1 MKSCV
6 REGEGGEG
14 RKGEEGEGRKRET
27 GDRGRRR
34 ENYDI
39 TYTHITNTQ
48 AAKQA
53 LTSYIMLTN
62 KQNIHRHDDHQRK
75 GLTERPE
82 SPWTHL
88 ERLSEVDLL
97 RLLQPQRDHGDV
109 TFRPEKN
116 KQTNTQTYHKS

>member
-82 SPWTHL
+82 SP
-88 ERLSEVDLL
+88 
-97 RLLQPQRDHGDV
+97 
-109 TFRPEKN
+109 
-116 KQTNTQTYHKS
+116 